1 VGGLVYAALGL
12 LSFLGLYLYSPMA
25 LGDLPLGFQ
34 YIMPITDRSLLFVLP
49 GAMGA
54 IAGVHALQ
62 RAYYGLVGTLASLI
76 AFSGVVLLL
85 VGAVI
90 EILWGPTF
98 DLSLL
103 FLVPGLF
110 ISTIGLLVLGA
121 ITISTGVL
129 PWWCGT
135 LLILGSPFLALFL
148 PSLLEI
154 LLPYEVLHPLLVGGG
169 WALVGYALLR
179 QARVRPTPP
188 PSRVS

>member
-1 VGGLVYAALGL
+1 
-12 LSFLGLYLYSPMA
+12 MA

-110 ISTIGLLVLGA
+110 ISTIGLLLLGA

-148 PSLLEI
+148 PSALQI
-154 LLPYEVLHPLLVGGG
+154 VLPYPYEILHPLLVGGV
-169 WALVGYALLR
+169 WTLVGYSLLR
-179 QARVRPTPP
+179 QARVRPTPH